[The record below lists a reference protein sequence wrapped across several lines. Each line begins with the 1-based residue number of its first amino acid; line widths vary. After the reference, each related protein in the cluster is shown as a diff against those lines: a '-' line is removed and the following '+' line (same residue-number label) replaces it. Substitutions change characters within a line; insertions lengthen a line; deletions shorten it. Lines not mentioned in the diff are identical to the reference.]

1 MSKIV
6 NQSRRIIGLTGGIAT
21 GKTTVANYL
30 AQIHQLPVFDA
41 DIYAREAVTPDSPV
55 LERLVQRYSQ
65 DILETE
71 GSLNRA
77 KLANIIFHDSNERQ
91 WVEQQIHPEVRS
103 RFIQNIENAPKN
115 AGLVLVIPLLF
126 EAQMTD
132 LVTEIWVVYCN
143 FQQQLE
149 RLMQRNTLSL
159 TEAKARIDAQ
169 MSIEQK
175 CQQAQVILDNST
187 TIEALFQQIDSALVG

>member
-1 MSKIV
+1 M

>member
-1 MSKIV
+1 MSEIV

-41 DIYAREAVTPDSPV
+41 DIYAREAVAPGSPV
-55 LERLVQRYSQ
+55 LERLVQHYSQ
-65 DILETE
+65 DILEIE

-91 WVEQQIHPEVRS
+91 WVEKQIHPEVRS
-103 RFIQNIENAPKN
+103 RFIENIENAPKN
-115 AGLVLVIPLLF
+115 ATLVLVIPLLF

-149 RLMQRNTLSL
+149 RLMQRNALIL
-159 TEAKARIDAQ
+159 TEAKARINAQ
-169 MSIEQK
+169 MSLEQK
-175 CQQAQVILDNST
+175 CQKAQVILDNST

>member
-1 MSKIV
+1 
-6 NQSRRIIGLTGGIAT
+6 
-21 GKTTVANYL
+21 
-30 AQIHQLPVFDA
+30 
-41 DIYAREAVTPDSPV
+41 REAVRPNSPV
-55 LERLVQRYSQ
+55 LERLVKRYGQ

-77 KLANIIFHDSNERQ
+77 KLANIIFHDYNERQ

-103 RFIQNIENAPKN
+103 RFIQNIENSPETAT
-115 AGLVLVIPLLF
+115 LVLVIPLLF

-143 FQQQLE
+143 FQQQLQ
-149 RLMQRNTLSL
+149 RLIQRNTLSL

-187 TIEALFQQIDSALVG
+187 TTEALFQQIDSALVG